1 MNQSVIMLV
10 QAVSDISPVLQ
21 EAIESAGYG
30 VLPAV
35 DLFEAIDLLRV
46 APVAAMIA
54 VIPRWHVH
62 QAALYLDPGEQFPP
76 SIIVGDDREAV
87 GIRSRAVVTL
97 LSTKAASQ
105 VILCLRT
112 LLDCIGPRSDNRTLP
127 LRMTKVPSGK
137 FSSWLVA
144 PPGRG
149 RTDSDWR

>member
-1 MNQSVIMLV
+1 MNQVVILLV
-10 QAVSDISPVLQ
+10 QAVSEVSNVLQ
-21 EAIESAGYG
+21 EVIESAGYR
-30 VLPAV
+30 VLTAV
-35 DLFEAIDLLRV
+35 DLFDAIDILRV

-54 VIPRWHVH
+54 VIPRWHLVEATLH
-62 QAALYLDPGEQFPP
+62 LYPGEQFPP
-76 SIIVGDDREAV
+76 SIVVGDDREPV
-87 GIRSRAVVTL
+87 GIRARAVVTL

-149 RTDSDWR
+149 RADSDWR